1 MEAKTMD
8 RVHHDKSIS
17 RRRLLAGA
25 GALGVAAFA
34 GSSSA
39 GASDPN
45 TVELPFV
52 NGSRPLTSDF
62 PQKSNMILQRSRPPL
77 LETPF
82 EVFDQGVLTP
92 SDRFYVRWHLANI
105 PTSIDP
111 ATFKLVIHGHV
122 DKTVNLTL
130 DDLASKFKRFEIVA
144 VNQCSGNGRG
154 FFSPRVPGGEWAN
167 GAMGNARWTG
177 VRLKDLLDYAGVRAG
192 AVQVRFNGL
201 ETGVIPATPDFKK
214 SLAVDHAR
222 DGEVMVA
229 YLMNDQPLPLLNGY
243 PIRLIVPGW
252 YATYWVKMLTNIEV
266 LNAPDDNFWTAKAY
280 LIPDTPLANVRPGQ
294 TGFKLVPI
302 SGMLPRSFITN
313 LQDGAT
319 IPRGQPTL
327 VRGIAFGGLHR
338 LEKVLFSDDKGQ
350 IWTETRL
357 GEDYGKYSFRQWQT
371 TLSLPDP
378 GGRTLMVRAVDTTGQ
393 MQPTTPNWNGAGF
406 MRNVIESKNVRIA

>member
-1 MEAKTMD
+1 MNSD
-8 RVHHDKSIS
+8 LRDKLIA
-17 RRRLLAGA
+17 RRRLLASA
-25 GALGVAAFA
+25 GAVGVAAVA
-34 GSSSA
+34 SSSA
-39 GASDPN
+39 RASDPN
-45 TVELPFV
+45 TVQLPFA

-62 PQKSNMILQRSRPPL
+62 PQKSNMILQRTRPPL

-92 SDRFYVRWHLANI
+92 TDRFYVRWHLANI
-105 PTSIDP
+105 PTTIDT
-111 ATFKLVIHGHV
+111 ASFRLVIRGHV
-122 DKTVNLTL
+122 NKTVSLTL
-130 DDLASKFKRFEIVA
+130 DELATKFERFQIVA

-154 FFSPRVPGGEWAN
+154 FFAPRVPGGEWAS

-177 VRLKDLLDYAGVRAG
+177 VRLKDLLDYAGVRAE
-192 AVQVRFNGL
+192 AVQVRFQGL
-201 ETGVIPATPDFKK
+201 ESGVVPATPDFKK
-214 SLAVDHAR
+214 SLDIDHAR

-252 YATYWVKMLTNIEV
+252 YATYWMKMLHDIEV
-266 LNAPDDNFWTAKAY
+266 LSAPDDNFWTAKAY

-302 SGMLPRSFITN
+302 SGMVPRSFITN
-313 LQDGAT
+313 LQDGMT

-327 VRGIAFGGLHR
+327 VRGIAFGGLHG
-338 LEKVLFSDDKGQ
+338 LQKVLLSTDKGQ
-350 IWTETRL
+350 SWTETQL

-371 TLSLPDP
+371 TLSFPEAVS
-378 GGRTLMVRAVDTTGQ
+378 RTLMVRAVDTTGQ

-406 MRNVIESKNVRIA
+406 MRNVIESMNVHVA